1 MTIPRVMDVP
11 SKNNPEEKHWHAL
24 YVRSRAEK
32 KVYDQLTTLGYEA
45 YLPLISRL
53 KQWSDR
59 KKKVEEPLF
68 KSYVFVRNN
77 ERQHYYILGVY
88 GVVRF
93 VTFEHQAVVVPDK
106 QIIAIKKYIDNPVD
120 DEEELKNMGLHEGQL
135 VRITNGPM
143 QGVIG
148 HLISVKSKRRLLI
161 KIEVVGQ
168 SIPVSIP
175 RAKVEPIEEK
185 EDKPIKYNEI
195 S

>member
-1 MTIPRVMDVP
+1 MD
-11 SKNNPEEKHWHAL
+11 NPVRKDPNEMHWHAL

-32 KVYDQLTTLGYEA
+32 KVYDQLVDHGYEA
-45 YLPLISRL
+45 YLPLITRV

-77 ERQHYYILGVY
+77 ERQHYFVLGIY

-93 VTFEHQAVVVPDK
+93 VTFEHEAVIVPDK
-106 QIIAIKKYIDNPVD
+106 QILAIKKYIDNPVD
-120 DEEELKNMGLHEGQL
+120 NEEDLKNIDLKEGQL

-143 QGVIG
+143 QGLTG
-148 HLISVKSKRRLLI
+148 RLISVKSKRRLLVNI
-161 KIEVVGQ
+161 DVVGQ
-168 SIPVSIP
+168 SIPVSLP
-175 RAKVEPIEEK
+175 RTKVEPIEEK
-185 EDKPIKYNEI
+185 KDTSIDYDKN

>member
-1 MTIPRVMDVP
+1 MTIPRVMDEP
-11 SKNNPEEKHWHAL
+11 TKKNPDEKHWHAL

-32 KVYDQLTTLGYEA
+32 KVYDQLITLGYEA
-45 YLPLISRL
+45 YLPLIPRL

-68 KSYVFVRNN
+68 RSYVFVRNN
-77 ERQHYYILGVY
+77 ERQHYYVLGVY

-106 QIIAIKKYIDNPVD
+106 QIVAIKKYIDNPVD

-143 QGVIG
+143 QGLMGRLV
-148 HLISVKSKRRLLI
+148 SVKSKRRLLVN
-161 KIEVVGQ
+161 IEAVGQ
-168 SIPVSIP
+168 RIPVSIP
-175 RAKVEPIEEK
+175 RTKVEPVEEK
-185 EDKPIKYNEI
+185 EDKPIEYNEN